1 MPSSLTR
8 ITSLLLVLALVPSCG
23 VKTFDNAFEP
33 APAIG
38 STNGRV
44 ALLEVTGARD
54 ARPLGGRSKVGAY
67 FLTLIPLVPYGHQ
80 QLSPESAMMS
90 ATLTRDGML
99 DEVVG
104 VVVRDLQHAGV
115 ADRVRKQ
122 GVDLRDLGSAAGAE
136 PPTYELKLTL
146 DEGIYHRNSTLYG
159 ISFAGALFWIIG
171 FPSSYGSAELA
182 LTAEL
187 FDPDGK
193 SLGQQGFRAK
203 SGATEWIYRPAPQ
216 AYSPAMPR
224 AYREISPQLRE
235 FVSRA
240 LGGLGR

>member
-1 MPSSLTR
+1 VPSPLTR
-8 ITSLLLVLALVPSCG
+8 ITCFFLVLSLLPSCS
-23 VKTFDNAFEP
+23 VKTLGNAFEP
-33 APAIG
+33 AQAE
-38 STNGRV
+38 SSSSERV
-44 ALLEVTGARD
+44 PLLEVTGDRD
-54 ARPLGGRSKVGAY
+54 ARPLGGRSSVGPY
-67 FLTLIPLVPYGHQ
+67 FLVLIPLVPYGHQ

-90 ATLTRDGML
+90 GTLTTDNML

-104 VVVRDLQHAGV
+104 VVVRDLQRAGV
-115 ADRVRKQ
+115 ADQVRRH
-122 GVDLRDLGSAAGAE
+122 GVDLRDLGTAAGAKA
-136 PPTYELKLTL
+136 PAYELKLTL

-159 ISFAGALFWIIG
+159 LSLAGALLWMIG

-187 FDPDGK
+187 FDPDRK
-193 SLGQQGFRAK
+193 SLGKQSFREK

-224 AYREISPQLRE
+224 AYGEISPQLRE

-240 LGGLGR
+240 LDARR